1 MASQFGNKVRVSI
14 FGESH
19 GAAIG
24 VVVDGFPAGE
34 AVDLEALSRF
44 MARRAPGQG
53 THTTSRREADA
64 VRVLAGLTDGVTN
77 GAPFAAVIENTNT
90 RSADYHGLMD
100 TPRPGHADYTA
111 YVKYGGH
118 NDISGGGHFS
128 GRLTAPLCIAGGIA
142 LQLLARRGIRVG
154 AHIASI
160 HGVPDAPLDLV
171 SPDMEA
177 LARAAERPLAALS
190 EEAGLRMLEEI
201 EKARAAQDSVG
212 GVIECAATGLPAGLG
227 APMMDGVENRIA
239 AAVFG
244 IPAVR
249 GIEFGAG
256 FAAAGMTGSAHNDA
270 FIIDGGC
277 VRTATNR
284 HGGVLGGI
292 TSGMP
297 LVFRAAIKPTPSIA
311 QEQDTVSLQTHRSAK
326 LAVHGRHDPCI
337 VPRAVPCIE
346 AAAAV
351 TILDLLEEGV

>member
-1 MASQFGNKVRVSI
+1 MASLFGNQIKVGI

-19 GAAIG
+19 GPAIG
-24 VVVDGFPAGE
+24 VVIDGLPAGE
-34 AVDLEALSRF
+34 AVDLETLAQF

-64 VRVLAGLTDGVTN
+64 VRVLAGLTNGITN
-77 GAPFAAVIENTNT
+77 GAPFAAMIENTNT
-90 RSADYHGLMD
+90 RSADYRELMD

-142 LQLLARRGIRVG
+142 LQILLRRGIRVG

-160 HGVPDAPLDLV
+160 HDVPDMPLDFA

-177 LARAAERPLAALS
+177 LARAASRPLTTLS
-190 EEAGLRMLEEI
+190 EEAGARMLAEI
-201 EKARAAQDSVG
+201 EKARVSQDSVG
-212 GVIECAATGLPAGLG
+212 GVIECAATGLPVGLG

-239 AAVFG
+239 AVMFG

-256 FAAAGMTGSAHNDA
+256 FAAARMTGSTHNDA
-270 FIIDGGC
+270 FIMDGGS
-277 VRTATNR
+277 VHTATNR

-297 LVFRAAIKPTPSIA
+297 LIFRVALKPTPSIA
-311 QEQDTVSLQTHRSAK
+311 QEQDTISLVEKRPAK

-337 VPRAVPCIE
+337 VPRAVPCVE
-346 AAAAV
+346 AAAAI

>member
-1 MASQFGNKVRVSI
+1 MSSQFGNRIKVSI

-24 VVVDGFPAGE
+24 VVVDGLPAGE
-34 AVDLEALSRF
+34 AIDLDVLSQF

-53 THTTSRREADA
+53 THTTARREADA
-64 VRVLAGLTDGVTN
+64 VRVLAGLTESKTN
-77 GAPFAAVIENTNT
+77 GAPFAAIIENTNT
-90 RSADYHGLMD
+90 RSADYSGLMD

-142 LQLLARRGIRVG
+142 LQILARRGIRVG
-154 AHIASI
+154 AHIAAI
-160 HGVPDAPLDLV
+160 HGVCDAPLDYV
-171 SPDMEA
+171 FPNMDA
-177 LARAAERPLAALS
+177 IACAAQRPLATLS
-190 EEAGLRMLEEI
+190 KEAGEKMLAEI
-201 EKARAAQDSVG
+201 EKARTALDTVG
-212 GVIECAATGLPAGLG
+212 GVIECAVTGLPVGLG
-227 APMMDGVENRIA
+227 NPMADGVENRLA
-239 AAVFG
+239 ATVFG

-256 FAAAGMTGSAHNDA
+256 FAAAGMTGSEHNDSFVMA
-270 FIIDGGC
+270 GDE
-277 VRTATNR
+277 VRTVTNR

-297 LVFRAAIKPTPSIA
+297 LIFRVAIKPTPSIG
-311 QEQDTVSLQTHRSAK
+311 QEQSTVSLTEKKSAK
-326 LAVHGRHDPCI
+326 LEVRGRHDPCI
-337 VPRAVPCIE
+337 VPRAVPCVE
-346 AAAAV
+346 AAAAI

>member
-1 MASQFGNKVRVSI
+1 MASQFGTKVKVII

-24 VVVDGFPAGE
+24 VVIDGLPAGE
-34 AVDLEALSRF
+34 AVDLDTLARF

-53 THTTSRREADA
+53 AHTTSRREADQ
-64 VRVLAGLTDGVTN
+64 VQVLAGLTGGMTN

-90 RSADYHGLMD
+90 RSGDYQGLMD

-118 NDISGGGHFS
+118 NDIRGGGHFS

-142 LQLLARRGIRVG
+142 LQILARRGVQIG

-160 HGVPDAPLDLV
+160 HGVCDAPLDFAN
-171 SPDMEA
+171 PDLDA
-177 LARAAERPLAALS
+177 LSRAAARPLATIS
-190 EEAGLRMLEEI
+190 EDAGVRMLAEI
-201 EKARAAQDSVG
+201 EKARESQDSVG
-212 GVIECAATGLPAGLG
+212 GVIECVAVGLPAGLG
-227 APMMDGVENRIA
+227 APMADGVENRIA

-256 FAAAGMTGSAHNDA
+256 FAAAGMTGSEHNDP
-270 FIIDGGC
+270 FIMENGR

-297 LVFRAAIKPTPSIA
+297 LVFRAAVKPTPSIA
-311 QEQDTVSLQTHRSAK
+311 REQDTVSLVSGTPAK

-337 VPRAVPCIE
+337 VPRAVPCVE
-346 AAAAV
+346 AATAI
-351 TILDLLEEGV
+351 TLLDLWEEGA